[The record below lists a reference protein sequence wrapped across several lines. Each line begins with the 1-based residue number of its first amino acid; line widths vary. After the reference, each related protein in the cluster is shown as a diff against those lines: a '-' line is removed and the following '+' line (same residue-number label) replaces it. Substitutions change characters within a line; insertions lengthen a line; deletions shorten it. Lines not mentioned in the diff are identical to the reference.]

1 MSSAIVIAGAGH
13 AAGQTIVSLRQGG
26 YADRIILVG
35 EEPWLPYQR
44 PPLSK
49 KFLAGELDVPRLLV
63 RHEKFYA
70 DHGIEVHL
78 GTRVTALDAGT
89 RRVRV
94 SSGGELP
101 YDRLVL
107 ATGTR
112 VRTVT
117 VPGHQLPG
125 VHYLR
130 TVDDVEQIRPAFRA
144 GARLVIVGAG
154 YIGLEVAA
162 VAISRGLSVTVI
174 EQADEVLARI
184 EAPPVAAFLAGVHRD
199 AGVEIL
205 CSTGLTAFQGDRRL
219 QGVVCSDGRVIPA
232 DLAIVGIG
240 VVPNVELAAAA
251 GLACDNGIVVDEFCR
266 TSDPHILA
274 VGDCTN
280 HPNSLLGR
288 RVRLESVHN
297 AQEQAK
303 TAAETLLGRLTPYA
317 QIPWFWSDQY
327 DLKLQIA
334 GFSSRAEQPVIRGD
348 PATRSFAVFFLA
360 DGRLTSVYAINSPR
374 EFMLSKKLIA
384 EGARPD
390 PERLQDTTVPFRE
403 IADSAGR

>member
-1 MSSAIVIAGAGH
+1 MPKTILIAGAGH

-35 EEPWLPYQR
+35 EEPYLPYQR

-49 KFLAGELDVPRLLV
+49 KFLAGELEIPRLLL

-70 DHGIEVHL
+70 EHQVEVRL
-78 GTRVTALDAGT
+78 GTRVTALDPGAQ
-89 RRVRV
+89 RVRLG
-94 SSGGELP
+94 SGAELQ
-101 YDRLVL
+101 YDSLVL
-107 ATGTR
+107 ATGSR
-112 VRTVT
+112 ARTVT
-117 VPGHQLPG
+117 VPGHLLPG

-130 TVDDVEQIRPAFRA
+130 SIDDVGQIRPAFKA
-144 GARLVIVGAG
+144 GARLVIIGAG

-174 EQADEVLARI
+174 EQADQVMARVD
-184 EAPPVAAFLAGVHRD
+184 APPVSAFLAGVHRA
-199 AGVEIL
+199 AGVQIL
-205 CSTGLTAFQGDRRL
+205 CNTGLQAFGGDARL
-219 QGVVCSDGRVIPA
+219 QSVVCSDGREIPA

-240 VVPNVELAAAA
+240 VVPNAELAAAA
-251 GLACDNGIVVDEFCR
+251 GLACENGIVVDEFCR
-266 TSDPHILA
+266 TSDAHILA
-274 VGDCTN
+274 VGDCTS

-297 AQEQAK
+297 AQEQAR
-303 TAAETLLGRLTPYA
+303 TAAETLLGRLVAYA

-334 GFSSRAEQPVIRGD
+334 GFSSRTEQAVIRGE
-348 PATRSFAVFFLA
+348 PASRAFAVFFLA
-360 DGRLTSVYAINSPR
+360 EGRLTSVYAINSPR

-390 PERLQDTTVPFRE
+390 PERLQDTGVSFRE
-403 IADSAGR
+403 IAGSAGG